1 VTIHDLY
8 DKYFN
13 DIYRF
18 VYSLTKDKHLTEDIV
33 QETFTRA
40 YLNLGNFKNRPTK
53 AWLVTVSR
61 NLTYDHLRK
70 NKRTTFKSYDFTKIP
85 GDGLSPEDTLFSMEN
100 RKVLHKEIAKLQ
112 DNYRQA
118 IIYYHMEE
126 LSYKQ
131 AATKMNVTV
140 TNFKSILFRAR
151 QRLKRSLNKGRSF
164 N

>member
-1 VTIHDLY
+1 MTIHDLY

-70 NKRTTFKSYDFTKIP
+70 NKRTTFNSYDFTKIP